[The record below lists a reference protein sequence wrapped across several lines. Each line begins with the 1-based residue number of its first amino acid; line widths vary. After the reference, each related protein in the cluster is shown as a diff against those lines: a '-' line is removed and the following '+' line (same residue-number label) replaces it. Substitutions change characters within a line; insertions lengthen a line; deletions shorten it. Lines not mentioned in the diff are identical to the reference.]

1 MTNEQLASIIQQ
13 DGESSDL
20 LPVLWNRVKKL
31 CFMFCDRFYNKYA
44 DSFTACGCDLTDCRQ
59 ESYFAFIKAV
69 KAYKP
74 EKDFKLSAY
83 LNTWIKQQMR
93 ELLGIHNAERIN
105 RKPLDNAASLDAA
118 LPGSDED
125 KELSLHDV
133 IEDNTAQEAF
143 ESLLDDIAD
152 EHARKIIEAA
162 LNKLEERERKIIVLY
177 FFKGSSLVNIGQ
189 ELNTSTERARQLKA
203 KAIKKLRTNT
213 QLKVLYCEERAE
225 SALHLTARASDF
237 QRLKVQGRIN
247 HATRFGEVLTKK
259 QKENIIE
266 QHKTERACESDPVY
280 IAFAA
285 IANSAE
291 KFGYISAKQFEDL
304 LTARTKKAITE
315 QEQARGRSLS
325 YGEAQAIRN
334 EQRLKLDSERA
345 KGFGLNGQ
353 GF

>member
-31 CFMFCDRFYNKYA
+31 CYMFCDRIYNKYA
-44 DSFTACGCDLTDCRQ
+44 DSFTACGCERTDCRQ

-93 ELLGIHNAERIN
+93 ELLGIRNAERIN

-118 LPGSDED
+118 LPGDD
-125 KELSLHDV
+125 GKEMSLHDV
-133 IEDNTAQEAF
+133 IADDTSQEPF
-143 ESLLDDIAD
+143 ESLLDEIAD
-152 EHARKIIEAA
+152 ERTREAIREA
-162 LNKLEERERKIIVLY
+162 LNKLEERERKTIVLY
-177 FFKGSSLVNIGQ
+177 FFNGSSLVSIGQ

-225 SALHLTARASDF
+225 SALHLNARASDF

-259 QKENIIE
+259 QKERIIE

-285 IANSAE
+285 IASSAE

-315 QEQARGRSLS
+315 QERTRGRSLS

-334 EQRLKLDSERA
+334 EQRLKLESERA
-345 KGFGLNGQ
+345 KGFGLDGQ